1 MLTLAV
7 SACLAGLPTR
17 YDGTAKPEDS
27 VVALQQEHRLLVF
40 CPECGC
46 GLGTPRPRIR
56 LEQAS
61 AGLRLIRES
70 DGTDLAPV
78 MALFAVHEIRRLLF
92 AGATGFI
99 VKSRS
104 PSCALA
110 DAPVADGGP
119 GAGLFVRKL
128 LEIAPDIPIIDE
140 RAWRTPDLRAAFL
153 VRAQEWRFLQ

>member
-17 YDGTAKPEDS
+17 YDGTAKPENT
-27 VVALQQEHRLLVF
+27 VIALQKAHRLLVF

-46 GLGTPRPRIR
+46 GLGTPRPKIR
-56 LEQAS
+56 LVQS
-61 AGLRLIRES
+61 DAGLRLVRES
-70 DGTDLAPV
+70 DGEDLAPV
-78 MALFAVHEIRRLLF
+78 MTLFAVNEIRRLLF

-104 PSCALA
+104 PSCGLA
-110 DAPVADGGP
+110 DTPVENGEP

-128 LEIAPDIPIIDE
+128 LEIVPDIPIIDE
-140 RAWRTPDLRAAFL
+140 NMWRDENRRNEFLKRAE
-153 VRAQEWRFLQ
+153 QWRFRR